1 MLNYALEQSRRM
13 KDPAYAPLQGWA
25 AARWM
30 DMALAA
36 EWLLD
41 NAPQGKTAELWEY
54 ATNLHKQGSNW
65 EQWFETFTGNAGG
78 HNVNNAQAIKSS
90 GVWYRVAKNE
100 TLHQLSKNRMANL
113 DKRVGQ

>member
-1 MLNYALEQSRRM
+1 
-13 KDPAYAPLQGWA
+13 
-25 AARWM
+25 M